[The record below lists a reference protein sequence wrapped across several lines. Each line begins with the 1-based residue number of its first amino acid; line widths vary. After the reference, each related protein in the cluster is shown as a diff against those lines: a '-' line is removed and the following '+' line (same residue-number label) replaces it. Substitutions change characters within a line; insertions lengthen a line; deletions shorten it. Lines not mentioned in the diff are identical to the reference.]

1 MIRVLIVLFVLAISL
16 SCDKKTD
23 KVIVDSSS
31 VVDYKII
38 ESTYSDDEK
47 AIEELDRKAVIDLYK
62 NGIERN
68 SKHKIEFFFICS
80 NAENA
85 KKLNKYLELMGYTAG
100 YRQMHDK
107 KDFAVIGYTM
117 PVSINEEAVVGWA
130 KDMSKIAE
138 KNSSVF
144 DGWQIAVK

>member
-1 MIRVLIVLFVLAISL
+1 MIRLLIVFFVLAISL
-16 SCDKKTD
+16 SCDKKKD
-23 KVIVDSSS
+23 KVIVDSST

-38 ESTYSDDEK
+38 ESTSSDDEK
-47 AIEELDRKAVIDLYK
+47 AIEDLDRKAVIDLYK

-68 SKHKIEFFFICS
+68 SKHKIEFFFIS
-80 NAENA
+80 SSAENA
-85 KKLNKYLELMGYTAG
+85 KKLSKYLELIGYTAG

-107 KDFAVIGYTM
+107 KDFSVIGYTE
-117 PVSINEEAVVGWA
+117 PVLINEEAVVGWA

-144 DGWQIAVK
+144 DGWQVAVK

>member
-1 MIRVLIVLFVLAISL
+1 MIRVLVVLFVLAISL

-68 SKHKIEFFFICS
+68 SKHKIEFFFIS
-80 NAENA
+80 SSAENA

-107 KDFAVIGYTM
+107 KDFAVIGYTK
-117 PVSINEEAVVGWA
+117 PLSINEEAVVGWA
-130 KDMSKIAE
+130 KEMSKIAE

>member
-1 MIRVLIVLFVLAISL
+1 MIRVLIVLLVLAISL

-80 NAENA
+80 SAENA
-85 KKLNKYLELMGYTAG
+85 KKLNKYLELMGYTAA
-100 YRQMHDK
+100 YRQIQDK

>member
-1 MIRVLIVLFVLAISL
+1 MIRVLFVLAISL

-80 NAENA
+80 SAENA
-85 KKLNKYLELMGYTAG
+85 KKLN
-100 YRQMHDK
+100 
-107 KDFAVIGYTM
+107 
-117 PVSINEEAVVGWA
+117 
-130 KDMSKIAE
+130 
-138 KNSSVF
+138 
-144 DGWQIAVK
+144 

>member
-1 MIRVLIVLFVLAISL
+1 MIRVLVVLFVLAISL

-38 ESTYSDDEK
+38 ESTYSDAEK

-68 SKHKIEFFFICS
+68 SKHKIEFFFIS
-80 NAENA
+80 SSAENA

-107 KDFAVIGYTM
+107 KDFAVIGYTK

-130 KDMSKIAE
+130 KEMSKIAE